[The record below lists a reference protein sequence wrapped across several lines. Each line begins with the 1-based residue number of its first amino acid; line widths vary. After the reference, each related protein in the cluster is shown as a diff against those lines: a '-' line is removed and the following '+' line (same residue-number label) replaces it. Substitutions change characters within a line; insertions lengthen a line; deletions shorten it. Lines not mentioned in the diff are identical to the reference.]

1 MNGQEKIFISCL
13 ILQNW
18 KQKWKNSQQ
27 EENVSE
33 KKLNEI
39 GHEFRDFIVSGSVSE
54 LVKKKLVEEWVK
66 HTTESDIKIDAIW
79 QKKIKGKKETF
90 QRNKAQKNSH
100 TGHHNTDNCL
110 RTK

>member
-1 MNGQEKIFISCL
+1 MLDLTKLKTEMEKLTTRRECFR
-13 ILQNW
+13 
-18 KQKWKNSQQ
+18 
-27 EENVSE
+27 
-33 KKLNEI
+33 KKLNKI
-39 GHEFRDFIVSGSVSE
+39 DHEFRDFIVSGSVSE
-54 LVKKKLVEEWVK
+54 LVKKKLVEEWVQ
-66 HTTESDIKIDAIW
+66 HTAESDIKIDAIW